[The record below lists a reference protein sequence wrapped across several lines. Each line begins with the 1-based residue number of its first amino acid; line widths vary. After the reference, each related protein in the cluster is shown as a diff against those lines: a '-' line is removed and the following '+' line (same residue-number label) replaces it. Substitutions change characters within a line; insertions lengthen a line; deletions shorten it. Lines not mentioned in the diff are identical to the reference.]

1 MKLPQHGNV
10 LRKAKILLNFS
21 ICTFNKNCYSYIKN
35 AIIMFPCSVRI
46 RNNSKKKNGPDS
58 LPVATLPQINNNFV
72 CEEKLD
78 IQHS

>member
-1 MKLPQHGNV
+1 
-10 LRKAKILLNFS
+10 
-21 ICTFNKNCYSYIKN
+21 
-35 AIIMFPCSVRI
+35 MFPCSVRI

-78 IQHS
+78 IHHS